1 MQRYIMLC
9 KIIYLGQWPE
19 VTSPPV
25 PSQCLSINFDT
36 FNGKKYC
43 VK

>member
-1 MQRYIMLC
+1 MQCYVTLC

-19 VTSPPV
+19 VTSPHV
-25 PSQCLSINFDT
+25 PSQCLPINFNI

-43 VK
+43 VS